1 MAPAGPVPRE
11 PFAAGAAILGARYR
25 LVHDER
31 IFARDGFLAG
41 DDAARAREL
50 LGALSDPTIDA
61 VFCARGGWGSQRI
74 LDRLDAAAFARAP
87 KPIVGFSD
95 ITALLVWAARAGVAS
110 VHAPV
115 VTQLGKLPAD
125 DVSALFSLLESPDPP
140 PPLTDLRVVTP
151 GRDVEGRLF
160 GGNLEVLTRLT
171 GTPWSLPV
179 DEPWL
184 LLLEEVGERPY
195 RIDRQL
201 TQLLQA
207 GALENLAG
215 AVVGDLVGCTEKDG
229 SPPDA
234 LAVIAERLG
243 TLGVPVLAGAP
254 VGHGTRNR
262 ALPYGV
268 RARLDVGRGRVE
280 FRDAAVA

>member
-95 ITALLVWAARAGVAS
+95 ITTLLVWAARAGVAS

-125 DVSALFSLLESPDPP
+125 DVAALFSLLESPDPP
-140 PPLTDLRVVTP
+140 PPLTDLRVVAP

-207 GALENLAG
+207 GALANLAG
-215 AVVGDLVGCTEKDG
+215 AVVGDLVGCAEKDG

-268 RARLDVGRGRVE
+268 RARLDVARGRVE